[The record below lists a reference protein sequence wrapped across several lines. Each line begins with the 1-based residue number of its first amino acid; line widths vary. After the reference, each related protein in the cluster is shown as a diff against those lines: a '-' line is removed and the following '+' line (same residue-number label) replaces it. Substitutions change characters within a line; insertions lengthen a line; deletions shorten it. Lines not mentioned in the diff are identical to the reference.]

1 MYNSFGALSPDL
13 ADNGYCVYAFNY
25 GQTLPLTGIYAT
37 GDIAASASQ
46 LATEV
51 TGVLAETGA
60 SKVDIV
66 GWSQGGMMPRYY
78 INDLGGAAKVN
89 MLVGLAPSNY
99 GTTLDG
105 LITLTSDFG
114 TLGIATA
121 LLSVTC
127 PACTEQIQGSPFLTS
142 LNATPTVAGV
152 EYVVIETAD
161 DEVVTPYTNAF
172 LPAAGNVQNITLQNQ
187 CPQDH
192 SDHLSIGYDSN
203 ALQDVV
209 SALGPD
215 SPISSRPAPQSDR
228 SSGTS
233 DRRSAGQYCFQPAE
247 ITDSYVHITLVVS
260 GDGADA
266 VPGPDRQAH
275 RAADPDQRPGR
286 GWPGPRSRRLRHG
299 RRRDWQV
306 SAGQGGDRRRRRARL
321 LHPEWPCDR
330 VIGAGPLSAHHRS
343 PDGSGPSR
351 SRSRRAGRG

>member
-1 MYNSFGALSPDL
+1 MRPARTFLASIAGGAALAMVGVLAPLAATPAQAATLPLQGEAQAFINSTFFWNYSAAPAGANVGCTPSAAHPYPVILTEGTFSSMYNSFGALSPDL

-46 LATEV
+46 LAAEV
-51 TGVLAETGA
+51 TRVLAETGA

-105 LITLTSDFG
+105 LVTLISDFG

-121 LLSVTC
+121 LLSATC
-127 PACTEQIQGSPFLTS
+127 PACAEQIQGSSFLTS

-152 EYVVIETAD
+152 QYVVIETAD

-172 LPAAGNVQNITLQNQ
+172 LPAASNVQNITLQNQ

-203 ALQDVV
+203 ALQDVIN
-209 SALGPD
+209 ALGPD
-215 SPISSRPAPQSDR
+215 SPD
-228 SSGTS
+228 
-233 DRRSAGQYCFQPAE
+233 FQPTCAA
-247 ITDSYVHITLVVS
+247 VGPVV
-260 GDGADA
+260 GN
-266 VPGPDRQAH
+266 V
-275 RAADPDQRPGR
+275 
-286 GWPGPRSRRLRHG
+286 
-299 RRRDWQV
+299 
-306 SAGQGGDRRRRRARL
+306 
-321 LHPEWPCDR
+321 
-330 VIGAGPLSAHHRS
+330 
-343 PDGSGPSR
+343 
-351 SRSRRAGRG
+351 

>member
-1 MYNSFGALSPDL
+1 MRPSRTFLASIAGGAALAMVGVLAPLAAAPAQAATLPLQGEAQAFINSTFFWNFSAAPAGANVRCTPSAAHPYPVILTEGTFSSMYNSFGALSPDL
-13 ADNGYCVYAFNY
+13 ANNGYCVYAFNY

-51 TGVLAETGA
+51 TRVLAATGA

-78 INDLGGAAKVN
+78 INDLGGAAEVN

-99 GTTLDG
+99 GTSLDG
-105 LITLTSDFG
+105 LVTLTSEFG
-114 TLGIATA
+114 TLGLATA

-127 PACTEQIQGSPFLTS
+127 PACAEQIQGSSFLTS
-142 LNATPTVAGV
+142 LNATPTVASV

-172 LPAAGNVQNITLQNQ
+172 LPAASNVQNITLQNQ

-209 SALGPD
+209 NALGPD
-215 SPISSRPAPQSDR
+215 DPA
-228 SSGTS
+228 
-233 DRRSAGQYCFQPAE
+233 FQPTCA
-247 ITDSYVHITLVVS
+247 
-260 GDGADA
+260 A
-266 VPGPDRQAH
+266 V
-275 RAADPDQRPGR
+275 
-286 GWPGPRSRRLRHG
+286 
-299 RRRDWQV
+299 
-306 SAGQGGDRRRRRARL
+306 
-321 LHPEWPCDR
+321 
-330 VIGAGPLSAHHRS
+330 GPLT
-343 PDGSGPSR
+343 GNV
-351 SRSRRAGRG
+351 